1 MIEMRKEA
9 KMKFKTKV
17 AILLAAVLLTFL
29 GFNLIASS
37 GAVELVKVGKQAGYE
52 IISNYLAK
60 ADTASHYSLKG

>member
-1 MIEMRKEA
+1 
-9 KMKFKTKV
+9 MKFKTKV

-29 GFNLIASS
+29 GFNLIVSS

>member
-1 MIEMRKEA
+1 MKEMRKEA
-9 KMKFKTKV
+9 QMKIKTKV

-52 IISNYLAK
+52 IISNFLAK
-60 ADTASHYSLKG
+60 ADTASHHSIKG